1 MKRTLEKLAQNHKDK
16 EDEFSRKLEEIQK
29 QTDELENPQNKQKLR
44 HLVSRLEEI
53 LTSVE
58 KIPAKTR
65 KSSFAR
71 SSKTSPED
79 SPQRAF
85 NQQAILV
92 FNEFQDKVDLYVKHT
107 HEVSSA
113 LAELAKMSVALMDA
127 KDKEWDALSNNHV
140 AMIFK
145 SLEWRVDELEA
156 QYKDANMLMKRFLD
170 LREKLIQLTATLEER
185 KMPTPSL
192 VGEILQPLEDWR
204 YTGFENRFRGSEDAV
219 KIQLEEYLPF
229 FKKGKKV
236 VDLGC
241 GRGEFLDLLKSKW
254 IDAEGIDINEQM
266 VSICKD
272 KGLSCRKGDILE
284 QLIEYANGSLGGIF
298 SSQVIEHL
306 PPPYLKRLLELAF
319 EKLEPSAPVVLETI
333 NPTSVFAL
341 VQIYHLD
348 ISHKQPIHPQALKYM
363 LESSGFEDVQI
374 QYSAPL
380 EEEMLKTLPGA
391 DEHTALLNQ
400 NIDSLNK
407 LLYAPPNYAAI
418 GYKR

>member
-1 MKRTLEKLAQNHKDK
+1 MKRTLEKLAQDHKDK
-16 EDEFSRKLEEIQK
+16 EDEFSKKLEEIRK
-29 QTDELENPQNKQKLR
+29 QTDELENPQSKQKLQ

-58 KIPAKTR
+58 TTPAKTR

-71 SSKTSPED
+71 SSKTDPED

-85 NQQAILV
+85 NQQALLV
-92 FNEFQDKVDLYVKHT
+92 LKEFQDKVDLYAKHT
-107 HEVSSA
+107 HELSSA
-113 LAELAKMSVALMDA
+113 LADFAKMSAALMDA

-192 VGEILQPLEDWR
+192 VEEILQPLEDWQ

-229 FKKGKKV
+229 FKKGNKV

-284 QLIEYANGSLGGIF
+284 QLIEYANSSLGGIF

-319 EKLEPSAPVVLETI
+319 NKLEPSAPIVLETI

-348 ISHKQPIHPQALKYM
+348 ISHKQPVHPQALKYL
-363 LESSGFEDVQI
+363 LESSGFKDIQI